1 MITGILI
8 SYHKVAIPSAPV
20 LVGMFI
26 LGLVLL
32 AITSD
37 YDPDAKRVAAISTCT
52 IIIVCWLGILTS
64 SPVSWTWAQL
74 HAGYKATLFLGI
86 TVFASTFTMQDLRSL
101 LAHPITPY
109 LGLLLVV
116 LFAIVIPGS
125 DYDLTKHHLK
135 LDIDSDWQLEFLST
149 TLKVA
154 ALLTLAL
161 YWSYSIALHLWNLAV
176 ELAFGP
182 PGYSTYT
189 GTAYPSLG
197 NLRIVLQGLACAAF
211 TGILIYLAGSLYL
224 FSLSTV
230 HRLAM

>member
-1 MITGILI
+1 MVLTTATQLLRSEWLNVDPLMAGILIVSCSMKSIVAITYVWLPDAMEGPTSVSALLHSATLVITGILI

-116 LFAIVIPGS
+116 VLFAIVIPGS

-135 LDIDSDWQLEFLST
+135 LDIDSDWQLEFLQ
-149 TLKVA
+149 
-154 ALLTLAL
+154 
-161 YWSYSIALHLWNLAV
+161 LH
-176 ELAFGP
+176 
-182 PGYSTYT
+182 
-189 GTAYPSLG
+189 
-197 NLRIVLQGLACAAF
+197 
-211 TGILIYLAGSLYL
+211 
-224 FSLSTV
+224 
-230 HRLAM
+230 